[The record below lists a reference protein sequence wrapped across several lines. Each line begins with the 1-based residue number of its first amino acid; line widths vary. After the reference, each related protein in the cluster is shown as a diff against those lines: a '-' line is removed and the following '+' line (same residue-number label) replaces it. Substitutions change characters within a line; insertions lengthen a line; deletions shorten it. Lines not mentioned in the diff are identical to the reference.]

1 MAFDKVVDSA
11 VLDAGMKSVADAI
24 RAKAGTTDLL
34 SWPDGFK
41 SAVDNITG
49 GIAGAVLLESG
60 EFTLAEDTDKVYT
73 VELNDVP
80 DLFVCYAETPE
91 TDTSSAATDGA
102 FCMNMPSIAGFIKY
116 NMNYVTNINYSICW
130 YTYGVWQLVANYAW
144 VSTDGSGT
152 IANIKPRSSGYKLKA
167 KTYKWEAYKIW
178 E

>member
-1 MAFDKVVDSA
+1 MALDKVVDSA
-11 VLDAGMKSVADAI
+11 ALDAGMTSVANAI
-24 RAKAGTTDLL
+24 RAKGGTTEPL

-41 SAVDNITG
+41 AAVDSITG

-60 EFTLAEDTDKVYT
+60 EFTLAEDTDQVYT

-102 FCMNMPSIAGFIKY
+102 FCMNIPNIAGMFKY
-116 NMNYVTNINYSICW
+116 GTYVTNLNYSICW
-130 YTYGVWQLVANYAW
+130 YTTGAHQLLANYAW

-152 IANIKPRSSGYKLKA
+152 IATIKPRSSSYKLKA